1 MNVLVGHTGFVGNNL
16 YRYGS
21 FELGVNSGSVREA
34 YGTKPDL
41 CVYAGLRAEKYL
53 ANQQPEKDWQMIE
66 QAKENIRMIKP
77 QKLVLISTIDV
88 FKSPL
93 AVYEDSAID
102 MDALQPYGY
111 NRRVLEN
118 WVRENYPEALIV
130 RLPGLFGEGIKKNFI
145 YDIINVIPFMLSET
159 KMGELSSQEAAIEEY
174 YEIQDNGF
182 WKCRNL
188 NEGEKNALRNI
199 LSRVNFSALQ
209 FTDSRSEFQF
219 YPLKRLWSD
228 IKIALENK
236 IELLHTATEP
246 ISAGE
251 IYKFLYGREFMNETA
266 GVPAK
271 YDYRTRY
278 SGLYKRDGGYIMGK
292 EEVLLEI
299 QNFVK
304 STKIC

>member
-102 MDALQPYGY
+102 MDGLQPYGY

-278 SGLYKRDGGYIMGK
+278 SGLYRRDGGYIMCK

-299 QNFVK
+299 QNFIK

>member
-53 ANQQPEKDWQMIE
+53 ANQQQEKDWQMIE

-102 MDALQPYGY
+102 MDGLQPYGY

>member
-41 CVYAGLRAEKYL
+41 CVYAGLRGEKYL

-102 MDALQPYGY
+102 MDGLQPYGY

>member
-102 MDALQPYGY
+102 MDGLQPYGY

-278 SGLYKRDGGYIMGK
+278 SGLYRRDGGYIMGK

-299 QNFVK
+299 QNFIK

>member
-102 MDALQPYGY
+102 MDGLQPYGY

-118 WVRENYPEALIV
+118 WVREN
-130 RLPGLFGEGIKKNFI
+130 
-145 YDIINVIPFMLSET
+145 
-159 KMGELSSQEAAIEEY
+159 
-174 YEIQDNGF
+174 
-182 WKCRNL
+182 
-188 NEGEKNALRNI
+188 
-199 LSRVNFSALQ
+199 
-209 FTDSRSEFQF
+209 
-219 YPLKRLWSD
+219 
-228 IKIALENK
+228 
-236 IELLHTATEP
+236 
-246 ISAGE
+246 
-251 IYKFLYGREFMNETA
+251 
-266 GVPAK
+266 
-271 YDYRTRY
+271 
-278 SGLYKRDGGYIMGK
+278 
-292 EEVLLEI
+292 
-299 QNFVK
+299 
-304 STKIC
+304 

>member
-77 QKLVLISTIDV
+77 RKLVLISTIDV

-102 MDALQPYGY
+102 MDGLQPYGY

-278 SGLYKRDGGYIMGK
+278 SGLYRRDGGYIMGK

-299 QNFVK
+299 QNFIK

>member
-77 QKLVLISTIDV
+77 QKLVLISTIDL
-88 FKSPL
+88 FKSPR

-102 MDALQPYGY
+102 MDGLQPYGY

>member
-34 YGTKPDL
+34 YGTKPEL

-102 MDALQPYGY
+102 MDGLQPYGY

-174 YEIQDNGF
+174 YEIQGNGF

-199 LSRVNFSALQ
+199 LGRVNFSALQ

-228 IKIALENK
+228 INIALENK

-278 SGLYKRDGGYIMGK
+278 SGLYGQDGGYIIGK
-292 EEVLLEI
+292 EEVLFEI
-299 QNFVK
+299 QKFIK

>member
-102 MDALQPYGY
+102 MDGLQPYGY

>member
-21 FELGVNSGSVREA
+21 FDLGVNSGSVREA

-102 MDALQPYGY
+102 MDGLQPYGY

>member
-102 MDALQPYGY
+102 MDGLQPYGY

-159 KMGELSSQEAAIEEY
+159 KMGELSSQEAVIEEY

-199 LSRVNFSALQ
+199 LSRVNFSALR
-209 FTDSRSEFQF
+209 FTDSRSEFQL

>member
-41 CVYAGLRAEKYL
+41 CVYAGLRGEKYL

-102 MDALQPYGY
+102 MDGLQPYGY

-145 YDIINVIPFMLSET
+145 YDIINVIPFMLSEK

>member
-102 MDALQPYGY
+102 MDGLQPYGY

-118 WVRENYPEALIV
+118 WVWENYPAALIV

>member
-102 MDALQPYGY
+102 MDGLQPYGY

-159 KMGELSSQEAAIEEY
+159 KRGELSSQEAAIEEY

>member
-41 CVYAGLRAEKYL
+41 CVYAGLRGEKYL

-102 MDALQPYGY
+102 MDGLQPYGY

-159 KMGELSSQEAAIEEY
+159 KMGELSSEEAAIEEY

-182 WKCRNL
+182 WKCRNV

>member
-102 MDALQPYGY
+102 MDGLQPYGY

-159 KMGELSSQEAAIEEY
+159 KMGELSSQEAVIEEY

-209 FTDSRSEFQF
+209 FTDSRSEFKF
-219 YPLKRLWSD
+219 YPLKRLWPD

-266 GVPAK
+266 SVPAK

>member
-102 MDALQPYGY
+102 MDGLQPYGY

-159 KMGELSSQEAAIEEY
+159 KMGELSSQEAAIEEH

>member
-102 MDALQPYGY
+102 MDGLQPYGY

-130 RLPGLFGEGIKKNFI
+130 RLPGLFGEGIKKNLI

-278 SGLYKRDGGYIMGK
+278 SGLYRRDGGYIMGK

-299 QNFVK
+299 QNFIK

>member
-1 MNVLVGHTGFVGNNL
+1 MVGHTGFVGNNL

-102 MDALQPYGY
+102 MDGLQPYGY

-199 LSRVNFSALQ
+199 LSRVNFSALR
-209 FTDSRSEFQF
+209 FTDSRSEFQL

>member
-1 MNVLVGHTGFVGNNL
+1 MNLLITDDEMIVVKGLLAGIAWEECGITQVYT
-16 YRYGS
+16 
-21 FELGVNSGSVREA
+21 A
-34 YGTKPDL
+34 YGAEDSRRV
-41 CVYAGLRAEKYL
+41 CEKYHIDIL
-53 ANQQPEKDWQMIE
+53 LCDIE
-66 QAKENIRMIKP
+66 MPGENGIE
-77 QKLVLISTIDV
+77 LV
-88 FKSPL
+88 
-93 AVYEDSAID
+93 
-102 MDALQPYGY
+102 
-111 NRRVLEN
+111 R

-159 KMGELSSQEAAIEEY
+159 KMGELSSQEAVIEEY

-266 GVPAK
+266 SVPAK

-292 EEVLLEI
+292 EEGLLEI

>member
-102 MDALQPYGY
+102 MDGLQPYGY

-278 SGLYKRDGGYIMGK
+278 SGLYRRGGGYIMGK

-299 QNFVK
+299 QNFIK

>member
-1 MNVLVGHTGFVGNNL
+1 M
-16 YRYGS
+16 
-21 FELGVNSGSVREA
+21 GVNSGSVREA

-41 CVYAGLRAEKYL
+41 CVYAGLRGEKYL

-102 MDALQPYGY
+102 MDGLQPYGY

>member
-21 FELGVNSGSVREA
+21 FELGVNSVSIREA
-34 YGTKPDL
+34 FGTRPDL

-53 ANQQPEKDWQMIE
+53 ANQHPEKDWQMIE
-66 QAKENIRMIKP
+66 QAKENIRMIEP

-102 MDALQPYGY
+102 MDGLQPYGY

-199 LSRVNFSALQ
+199 LGRVNFSALQ

-228 IKIALENK
+228 INIALENK

-278 SGLYKRDGGYIMGK
+278 SGLYGQDGGYIMGK

-299 QNFVK
+299 QKFIK

>member
-1 MNVLVGHTGFVGNNL
+1 
-16 YRYGS
+16 
-21 FELGVNSGSVREA
+21 
-34 YGTKPDL
+34 
-41 CVYAGLRAEKYL
+41 
-53 ANQQPEKDWQMIE
+53 
-66 QAKENIRMIKP
+66 MIKP

-102 MDALQPYGY
+102 MDGLQPYGY

>member
-102 MDALQPYGY
+102 MDGLQPYGY

-199 LSRVNFSALQ
+199 LSRVNFSALR
-209 FTDSRSEFQF
+209 FTDSRSEFQL

-246 ISAGE
+246 ISVGE

>member
-102 MDALQPYGY
+102 MDGLQPYGY

-199 LSRVNFSALQ
+199 LSRVNFSALR
-209 FTDSRSEFQF
+209 FTDSRSEFQL

>member
-102 MDALQPYGY
+102 MDGLQPYGY

-174 YEIQDNGF
+174 YEIQDNVF

-278 SGLYKRDGGYIMGK
+278 SGLYRRDGGYIMGK

-299 QNFVK
+299 QNFIK

>member
-102 MDALQPYGY
+102 MDGLQPYGY

-278 SGLYKRDGGYIMGK
+278 SGLYGRDGGYIMGK

-299 QNFVK
+299 QNFIK

>member
-34 YGTKPDL
+34 YGTNPDL

-102 MDALQPYGY
+102 MDGLQPYGY

>member
-102 MDALQPYGY
+102 MDGLQPYGY

-299 QNFVK
+299 QNFIK

>member
-102 MDALQPYGY
+102 MDGLQPYGY

-199 LSRVNFSALQ
+199 FKPCK
-209 FTDSRSEFQF
+209 FQCA
-219 YPLKRLWSD
+219 S
-228 IKIALENK
+228 
-236 IELLHTATEP
+236 
-246 ISAGE
+246 
-251 IYKFLYGREFMNETA
+251 IYG
-266 GVPAK
+266 
-271 YDYRTRY
+271 
-278 SGLYKRDGGYIMGK
+278 
-292 EEVLLEI
+292 
-299 QNFVK
+299 
-304 STKIC
+304 

>member
-102 MDALQPYGY
+102 MDGLQPYGY

-278 SGLYKRDGGYIMGK
+278 SGLYRRDGGYIMGK

>member
-66 QAKENIRMIKP
+66 QAKENIRMLKP

-102 MDALQPYGY
+102 MDGLQPYGY